1 MTGQP
6 KAAETEHA
14 MAVRIATRVLDTKNA
29 DPDSDESIVARQF
42 LRSCE
47 GAEAAYS
54 MLSLCGV
61 PRERAK
67 SVSNGI
73 DVLATRYR
81 KDKGFD
87 RQEIAQYKI
96 DLEREVKAVHSLS
109 ECNRA
114 LAEALVKFGQHRN
127 CGLNEHYGKEGEKC
141 TRCDEIRRCTC
152 GLSEAI
158 SAARTGGDAN
168 G

>member
-1 MTGQP
+1 MIDQP
-6 KAAETEHA
+6 KADETEHA
-14 MAVRIATRVLDTKNA
+14 MAVRIADRILDTKNA

-54 MLSLCGV
+54 MLNLCGV

-87 RQEIAQYKI
+87 QQEIH
-96 DLEREVKAVHSLS
+96 DLKAA
-109 ECNRA
+109 NRA
-114 LAEALVKFGQHRN
+114 LAEALVKFGRHQN
-127 CGLNEHYGKEGEKC
+127 NEHGMC
-141 TRCDEIRRCTC
+141 THLKHSEFPCTC
-152 GLSEAI
+152 GLSEALR
-158 SAARTGGDAN
+158 AARTGGDAN